1 MMKMCTN
8 IEMYCM
14 NWYILPVCHDHLQID
29 LSPALLSRLIL
40 ESYITEHSIAGIV
53 YHYRFILYSCS
64 LHHTVCCFGLV
75 IVITKDVYCVVF

>member
-1 MMKMCTN
+1 MMRMCTN

-14 NWYILPVCHDHLQID
+14 NWRILPVFHDHLQID

-40 ESYITEHSIAGIV
+40 ELYITEHSIAGIV
-53 YHYRFILYSCS
+53 YDYRAILYSCP

-75 IVITKDVYCVVF
+75 IVI